1 MNQKFIL
8 FILFFSL
15 IVSVTSTSVFA
26 EIEFESG
33 PLHDKPLDER
43 EQEDKFTEEVWIYAI
58 ILVIIF
64 LIIRLLLRVIKK
76 RMKPKKD

>member
-8 FILFFSL
+8 FTLFFSL
-15 IVSVTSTSVFA
+15 TVSIAPSSVFA
-26 EIEFESG
+26 EIEFDSG
-33 PLHDKPLDER
+33 PLHEKPLDER
-43 EQEDKFTEEVWIYAI
+43 EQEDRFTEDIWMYAI

-64 LIIRLLLRVIKK
+64 IIIRLAFRVIKN

>member
-8 FILFFSL
+8 LTFLLL
-15 IVSVTSTSVFA
+15 IISYTSSSVFA
-26 EIEFESG
+26 ELEFDSG

-43 EQEDKFTEEVWIYAI
+43 EQEDRFTEDIWMYAI

-64 LIIRLLLRVIKK
+64 IIIRVAFRVIKK

>member
-8 FILFFSL
+8 LTLFFSF
-15 IVSVTSTSVFA
+15 IVSIASTSVFA
-26 EIEFESG
+26 EIEFDSG

-43 EQEDKFTEEVWIYAI
+43 EQEDRFTEDVWMYAI
-58 ILVIIF
+58 VLVIVFI
-64 LIIRLLLRVIKK
+64 IIRLMFRVIKN

>member
-1 MNQKFIL
+1 MNQKFIM

>member
-1 MNQKFIL
+1 MKQKFIL
-8 FILFFSL
+8 LTLFFSF
-15 IVSVTSTSVFA
+15 IVSITSTSVFA
-26 EIEFESG
+26 EIEFDSG

-43 EQEDKFTEEVWIYAI
+43 EQEDSFTEDIWMYAI

-64 LIIRLLLRVIKK
+64 ISIRVMLKVIKN

>member
-8 FILFFSL
+8 FMLFFSL
-15 IVSVTSTSVFA
+15 IVSITPASVFA
-26 EIEFESG
+26 EIEFDSG
-33 PLHDKPLDER
+33 PLHEKPLDER
-43 EQEDKFTEEVWIYAI
+43 EQEDRFTEDVWIYAI

-64 LIIRLLLRVIKK
+64 ISIRVLLRVIKN

>member
-8 FILFFSL
+8 LTLFFSL
-15 IVSVTSTSVFA
+15 IVSITSTSVFA
-26 EIEFESG
+26 EIEFDSG

-43 EQEDKFTEEVWIYAI
+43 EQEDRFIEDVWMYAI
-58 ILVIIF
+58 VLVIIF
-64 LIIRLLLRVIKK
+64 IIIRLMFRVIKN

>member
-43 EQEDKFTEEVWIYAI
+43 EHEDKFTEEVLIYAI

-64 LIIRLLLRVIKK
+64 IIIRLLLRVMKN

>member
-43 EQEDKFTEEVWIYAI
+43 EQEDRFTEDIWMYAI
-58 ILVIIF
+58 ILVIVFI
-64 LIIRLLLRVIKK
+64 IIRLAFRVIKN